1 MRKIFIIIPLFFI
14 LSCEENK
21 KSHLP
26 DIELK
31 AITTNFTNW
40 WQYFNSDI
48 DLSSDFIAYDSSSNK
63 IEKLQFLEEL
73 TTGGFVPI
81 KIKTENTTQNTY
93 QLYTTDNSDI
103 SATIKAQSETELS
116 YLKRVG
122 KKFPDFNFT
131 DLNGQNITSLN
142 TKGKHIIIK
151 TWFINC
157 TACVKEFPELNELT
171 NLYSNREDIVF
182 ISLAYD
188 KEEKLKEFLLKKP
201 LNYNNVKV
209 AQEYIEDTLKFTQYP
224 THIVIDEKGNINK
237 IFNNANRLRSY
248 LNTKIK

>member
-1 MRKIFIIIPLFFI
+1 
-14 LSCEENK
+14 
-21 KSHLP
+21 
-26 DIELK
+26 
-31 AITTNFTNW
+31 
-40 WQYFNSDI
+40 
-48 DLSSDFIAYDSSSNK
+48 
-63 IEKLQFLEEL
+63 L

-93 QLYTTDNSDI
+93 QLYTTDNTDI

-171 NLYSNREDIVF
+171 NFTTIV
-182 ISLAYD
+182 
-188 KEEKLKEFLLKKP
+188 
-201 LNYNNVKV
+201 
-209 AQEYIEDTLKFTQYP
+209 
-224 THIVIDEKGNINK
+224 K
-237 IFNNANRLRSY
+237 I
-248 LNTKIK
+248 